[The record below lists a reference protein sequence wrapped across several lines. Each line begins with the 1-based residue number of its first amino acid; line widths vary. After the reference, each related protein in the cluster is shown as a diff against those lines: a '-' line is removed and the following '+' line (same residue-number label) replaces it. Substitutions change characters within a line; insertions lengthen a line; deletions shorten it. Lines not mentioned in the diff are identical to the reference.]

1 MVQLEDLSTNHL
13 LNLIEQNK
21 KEIEDLQFGIIG
33 FQSVL
38 DERQD
43 K

>member
-1 MVQLEDLSTNHL
+1 MVELEDLSTNHL

-21 KEIEDLQFGIIG
+21 KEIEDLTLGIIG

-38 DERQD
+38 DERD
-43 K
+43 D